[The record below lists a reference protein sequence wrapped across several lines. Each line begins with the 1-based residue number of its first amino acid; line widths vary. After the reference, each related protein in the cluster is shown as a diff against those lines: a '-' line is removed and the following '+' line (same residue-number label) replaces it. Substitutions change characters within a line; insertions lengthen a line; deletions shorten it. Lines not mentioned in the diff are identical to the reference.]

1 MANKKRTTRTTIT
14 RTTTVGNAKRQAQAP
29 RKRGHGKEIAGIIV
43 LLLIVGVVAYMLM
56 NPVLTPQQEQ
66 AQFAGQLSILQS
78 SNLNLTQLYLADAP
92 NYQQPLNRSWSIQ
105 ITDFDQVNNV
115 TIGQFTFSWSG
126 QSKQLTIQNGI
137 VNTGISPTYAVTL
150 TPNEFEQF
158 TQAVITR
165 NTAAALA
172 YYSEYY
178 LTGRLQYTR
187 VN

>member
-14 RTTTVGNAKRQAQAP
+14 RTTTVGNAKRQAP
-29 RKRGHGKEIAGIIV
+29 RKGGHGKVIAGIIIV
-43 LLLIVGVVAYMLM
+43 LLIVGVAAYILM

-66 AQFAGQLSILQS
+66 AQFAGQLSTLQS
-78 SNLNLTQLYLADAP
+78 SNLNLTQLYAADAP

-105 ITDFDQVNNV
+105 VTDYDQANNV
-115 TIGQFTFSWSG
+115 TIGQVTFSWSG

-178 LTGRLQYTR
+178 LTGSLHYTR

>member
-14 RTTTVGNAKRQAQAP
+14 RTTTVGSAKRQAP
-29 RKRGHGKEIAGIIV
+29 RKGGHGKAIAGIIIV
-43 LLLIVGVVAYMLM
+43 LLVVGIAAYILM

-78 SNLNLTQLYLADAP
+78 SNLNLTQLYTADAP

-105 ITDFDQVNNV
+105 VTDWDQANNV

-126 QSKQLTIQNGI
+126 QSKSLSIQNGI

-150 TPNEFEQF
+150 TPSEFEQF

-178 LTGRLQYTR
+178 LTGKLQYTR
-187 VN
+187 VS